1 MRRRRALLLPLL
13 LMLLTP
19 LPAHAEITR
28 DPLLDTVFA
37 CLEEGN
43 LFQRRYNELTS
54 AGVTSLF
61 PLGVPYYFGGQS
73 TYYLMLRY
81 PDYAQRACI
90 ESSQYY
96 REGQTYIF
104 GFDCS
109 GFCRYVYVQNG
120 RGTIDSLSN
129 LLQNRDYFP
138 VDQGGNG
145 SQLFNQR
152 TGLPPWDEL
161 HHTLQVGDLLVAAHG
176 TRHIMMYIGTLRDYG
191 FTAGELGEALVPYID
206 YPLVIHC
213 GATPPVRAPLSGVH
227 RYASR
232 ALRVLHHHRRRRRR
246 VSGGR
251 CHRGCA
257 LLRPRR
263 RDRLR
268 LLSHGRRAALADRV
282 RPGRLHLLLLVPQGR

>member
-28 DPLLDTVFA
+28 DPLLDTAFA
-37 CLEEGN
+37 CVEEGN
-43 LFQRRYNELTS
+43 LFQQRYNELTS

-120 RGTIDSLSN
+120 RGTIDSLSS

-138 VDQGGNG
+138 VAQGGNG
-145 SQLFNQR
+145 SQLYNQR

-191 FTAGELGEALVPYID
+191 FTAGELGEALAPYID

-213 GATPPVRAPLSGVH
+213 GANPQYGPRFQAFIDTHPERYGYCTTTDGGVAMSLVGVAIADAPCFVHDGVTDFG
-227 RYASR
+227 YF
-232 ALRVLHHHRRRRRR
+232 
-246 VSGGR
+246 
-251 CHRGCA
+251 
-257 LLRPRR
+257 PM
-263 RDRLR
+263 D
-268 LLSHGRRAALADRV
+268 D
-282 RPGRLHLLLLVPQGR
+282 GRLWLTVYDLDACTSYCWFRKQ